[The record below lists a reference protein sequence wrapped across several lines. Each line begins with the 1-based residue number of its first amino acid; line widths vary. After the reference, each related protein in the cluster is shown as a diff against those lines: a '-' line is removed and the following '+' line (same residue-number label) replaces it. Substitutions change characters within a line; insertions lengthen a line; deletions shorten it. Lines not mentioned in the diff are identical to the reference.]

1 MASRV
6 LNGNSVAVTDNGTPG
21 AQIYAAPTT
30 AGLKVR
36 CLVYATNVG
45 GTLRSITVEHDRG
58 QGHPTATGIIDVV
71 DNLTLALEGYQQ
83 LVADVV
89 LFGHGSDSDA
99 LDAFV
104 SAGTVN
110 FTVIATELDS

>member
-1 MASRV
+1 MASRI
-6 LNGNSVAVTDNGTPG
+6 LAGNSVAVTDSSAPG

-30 AGLKVR
+30 AGVVVR

-45 GTLRSITVEHDRG
+45 GTLRSFTLEHDRG
-58 QGHPTATGIIDVV
+58 ASHPTATGIVDVV

-83 LVADVV
+83 AVADVV
-89 LFGHGSDSDA
+89 LYGHASDPDA

-110 FTVIATELDS
+110 FTVIAMELL